1 MSHSDTNSPSV
12 RPYLLRAWHEWCTDN
27 GFAPYIAVYVDASV
41 RVPPEHVRNNEIVL
55 NVSLDATSEL
65 RLGNDLIQF
74 KARFGGVA
82 REVLVPV
89 SHVIAVYARE
99 SGQGM
104 AFSYP
109 DSRSAGDGGTSTTS
123 LEWSDPE
130 SSRRGGLRAVPETA
144 DDGAPG
150 PLDDGPNKGG
160 ARRPHLKR
168 VK

>member
-1 MSHSDTNSPSV
+1 MTHSDTDGLSV

-41 RVPPEHVRNNEIVL
+41 RVPPEHVRNHEIVL

-65 RLGNDLIQF
+65 RLGNELIQF

-99 SGQGM
+99 NGQGM

-109 DSRSAGDGGTSTTS
+109 DSRSRDEGNMNAEADD
-123 LEWSDPE
+123 LEV
-130 SSRRGGLRAVPETA
+130 SRRGGLRSVPELPQ
-144 DDGAPG
+144 DRDGTQG
-150 PLDDGPNKGG
+150 PTEDGPNKGG
-160 ARRPHLKR
+160 AKRPHLKR

>member
-1 MSHSDTNSPSV
+1 MTHSDTDGLSV

-41 RVPPEHVRNNEIVL
+41 RVPPEHVRNHEIVL

-65 RLGNDLIQF
+65 CLGNELIQF

-99 SGQGM
+99 NGQGM

-109 DSRSAGDGGTSTTS
+109 DSRSRDEGGMGPDV
-123 LEWSDPE
+123 SDSE
-130 SSRRGGLRAVPETA
+130 LSRRGGLRSVSEVP
-144 DDGAPG
+144 DGVGGEQG
-150 PLDDGPNKGG
+150 PTDDGPNKGG
-160 ARRPHLKR
+160 AKRPYLKR